1 MRKLIEILNNP
12 YITNNRMGN
21 NQIKGIYALDTEP
34 LVKPK
39 PKVSFTQEEKQKLDK
54 IEKDLQ
60 EVKKSLEKLESI
72 YKD

>member
-1 MRKLIEILNNP
+1 MKKLIYILNNP

-21 NQIKGIYALDTEP
+21 KQIKGIYALDTEP

-39 PKVSFTQEEKQKLDK
+39 PKVAFTQEEKEKLDNV
-54 IEKDLQ
+54 LQ
-60 EVKKSLEKLESI
+60 DIQDVKKSLEKLKSV